1 MKTEMKS
8 SLKLFMRPFL
18 VVLGFMLLYALVHAV
33 LGFYGEKDSA
43 SISQNLEK
51 TEIERQNSALSPKQ
65 EEANTTTTATEE
77 NPTKDSP
84 LPLETATQKQ
94 ENKQEIKQET
104 KQENKQETKQEN
116 KQETKQENKQET
128 KQENKQETKQENK
141 QETKQEQEK
150 ENEPKQNSASSVQ
163 NNQKTPTTPTIGK
176 KPLEYK
182 VAVSGVNVR
191 AFPSTKGKILGS
203 LAKDKS
209 VKVLEIQNDWAKI
222 EFSNET
228 KGYVFLKL
236 LKKAE

>member
-1 MKTEMKS
+1 MKS
-8 SLKLFMRPFL
+8 SLKLFVRPFL
-18 VVLGFMLLYALVHAV
+18 VVLGFMLLYALAHAA

-77 NPTKDSP
+77 SPTKDTAP
-84 LPLETATQKQ
+84 PLETTAQ
-94 ENKQEIKQET
+94 EKET
-104 KQENKQETKQEN
+104 KQEN
-116 KQETKQENKQET
+116 
-128 KQENKQETKQENK
+128 
-141 QETKQEQEK
+141 KQEQEK
-150 ENEPKQNSASSVQ
+150 ENEPKQNSVPPIQ
-163 NNQKTPTTPTIGK
+163 NNQKTPTTPLIGK

-182 VAVSGVNVR
+182 VAVNSVNVR
-191 AFPSTKGKILGS
+191 AFPSTKGKIIGS

-222 EFSNET
+222 EFSNKT

>member
-8 SLKLFMRPFL
+8 SLKLFMRPLL
-18 VVLGFMLLYALVHAV
+18 VVLAFMLLYALVHAM
-33 LGFYGEKDSA
+33 LGFYVKKDSA
-43 SISQNLEK
+43 SINQNLEK
-51 TEIERQNSALSPKQ
+51 TETERQNRMLSPK
-65 EEANTTTTATEE
+65 EEANATTIATEE
-77 NPTKDSP
+77 NPTKDTAPP
-84 LPLETATQKQ
+84 LDTAVQ
-94 ENKQEIKQET
+94 EKET
-104 KQENKQETKQEN
+104 KQEI
-116 KQETKQENKQET
+116 
-128 KQENKQETKQENK
+128 
-141 QETKQEQEK
+141 KQEQEK
-150 ENEPKQNSASSVQ
+150 ENESKQNSVSPTQ
-163 NNQKTPTTPTIGK
+163 NNQKTPTTPLIGK

-203 LAKDKS
+203 LLKNKS

>member
-1 MKTEMKS
+1 MKS
-8 SLKLFMRPFL
+8 SLKLFVRPFL
-18 VVLGFMLLYALVHAV
+18 VVLGFMLLYALVHAA
-33 LGFYGEKDSA
+33 LGFYAKKDSA
-43 SISQNLEK
+43 CQNLEK
-51 TEIERQNSALSPKQ
+51 SEIERQNSALSPKQ
-65 EEANTTTTATEE
+65 EEANTATTATEE

-84 LPLETATQKQ
+84 LPLETAMQ
-94 ENKQEIKQET
+94 EKEN

-116 KQETKQENKQET
+116 KIQ
-128 KQENKQETKQENK
+128 
-141 QETKQEQEK
+141 
-150 ENEPKQNSASSVQ
+150 NEPKQNSVSPIQ
-163 NNQKTPTTPTIGK
+163 NHQKTLSTPTIGK

-182 VAVSGVNVR
+182 VAVNSVNVR

-203 LAKDKS
+203 LVKDKS

>member
-1 MKTEMKS
+1 M
-8 SLKLFMRPFL
+8 
-18 VVLGFMLLYALVHAV
+18 LYALVHVA

-43 SISQNLEK
+43 SISQKLEK
-51 TEIERQNSALSPKQ
+51 TEMERQNSVLSPKQ
-65 EEANTTTTATEE
+65 EEANTVTTATEE
-77 NPTKDSP
+77 NPTKDPP
-84 LPLETATQKQ
+84 LPLETPTQ
-94 ENKQEIKQET
+94 KQET
-104 KQENKQETKQEN
+104 KQEI
-116 KQETKQENKQET
+116 
-128 KQENKQETKQENK
+128 
-141 QETKQEQEK
+141 KQEQEK
-150 ENEPKQNSASSVQ
+150 ENEPKQNSAPPIQ
-163 NNQKTPTTPTIGK
+163 NNQKTPITPTIGK

-182 VAVSGVNVR
+182 TAVNSVNVR

>member
-8 SLKLFMRPFL
+8 SLKLFVWPFL
-18 VVLGFMLLYALVHAV
+18 VVLGFMLLYALAHAA

-51 TEIERQNSALSPKQ
+51 TEIERQNSVLSPKQ

-77 NPTKDSP
+77 NPIKDPP
-84 LPLETATQKQ
+84 LPLETATQ
-94 ENKQEIKQET
+94 
-104 KQENKQETKQEN
+104 
-116 KQETKQENKQET
+116 
-128 KQENKQETKQENK
+128 KQENK

-150 ENEPKQNSASSVQ
+150 ENEPKQNSASLIQ
-163 NNQKTPTTPTIGK
+163 NHQKTLSTPTIGK

-182 VAVSGVNVR
+182 AAVNSVNVR

-203 LAKDKS
+203 LAKNKS

>member
-18 VVLGFMLLYALVHAV
+18 VVLGFMLLYALAHAV

-51 TEIERQNSALSPKQ
+51 TEIERQSNALSPKQ
-65 EEANTTTTATEE
+65 EETNTTTTATEE
-77 NPTKDSP
+77 NPTKDPP

-94 ENKQEIKQET
+94 ET
-104 KQENKQETKQEN
+104 
-116 KQETKQENKQET
+116 
-128 KQENKQETKQENK
+128 K

-150 ENEPKQNSASSVQ
+150 ESEPKQNSASPIQ

-182 VAVSGVNVR
+182 AAVSGVNVR

>member
-33 LGFYGEKDSA
+33 LGFYVKKDST
-43 SISQNLEK
+43 SISQNAEK
-51 TEIERQNSALSPKQ
+51 TETERQNSALSPKQ
-65 EEANTTTTATEE
+65 EEANTTTTVTEE
-77 NPTKDSP
+77 SPTKDTAP
-84 LPLETATQKQ
+84 PLETTAQ
-94 ENKQEIKQET
+94 EK
-104 KQENKQETKQEN
+104 
-116 KQETKQENKQET
+116 
-128 KQENKQETKQENK
+128 
-141 QETKQEQEK
+141 ETKQEQEK
-150 ENEPKQNSASSVQ
+150 ENESKQNSASLIQ
-163 NNQKTPTTPTIGK
+163 NHQKAPTTSTIGQ

-191 AFPSTKGKILGS
+191 AFPSTKGKILGL

-222 EFSNET
+222 EFSNKT

>member
-1 MKTEMKS
+1 MKS

-18 VVLGFMLLYALVHAV
+18 VVLGFMLLYALAHAA
-33 LGFYGEKDSA
+33 LGFYAKKDSA

-65 EEANTTTTATEE
+65 EESNTTTTATEE

-94 ENKQEIKQET
+94 ETKQET
-104 KQENKQETKQEN
+104 KQEI
-116 KQETKQENKQET
+116 
-128 KQENKQETKQENK
+128 
-141 QETKQEQEK
+141 KQEQEK
-150 ENEPKQNSASSVQ
+150 ENEPKQNSASPIQ
-163 NNQKTPTTPTIGK
+163 NHQKTLSTPTIGK

-182 VAVSGVNVR
+182 AAVNSVNVR
-191 AFPSTKGKILGS
+191 AFPSTKSKILGS
-203 LAKDKS
+203 LAKNKS

>member
-1 MKTEMKS
+1 MKTEMKY

-18 VVLGFMLLYALVHAV
+18 VVLGFMLLYALVHAA

-65 EEANTTTTATEE
+65 EETNTATTATEE
-77 NPTKDSP
+77 NSTKDSP
-84 LPLETATQKQ
+84 LPLETATQ
-94 ENKQEIKQET
+94 
-104 KQENKQETKQEN
+104 
-116 KQETKQENKQET
+116 
-128 KQENKQETKQENK
+128 KQETKQENK

-150 ENEPKQNSASSVQ
+150 ENEPKQNSVSPIQ
-163 NNQKTPTTPTIGK
+163 NHQKTLSTPTIGK

-182 VAVSGVNVR
+182 AAVNSVNVR
-191 AFPSTKGKILGS
+191 ASPSTKGKILGS

>member
-1 MKTEMKS
+1 MKTEMKY
-8 SLKLFMRPFL
+8 SLKLFVRPFL
-18 VVLGFMLLYALVHAV
+18 VVLGFMLLYALVHAT
-33 LGFYGEKDSA
+33 LGFYAKKDSA

-51 TEIERQNSALSPKQ
+51 TEIERQNSALLPKQ
-65 EEANTTTTATEE
+65 EEANATTTATEE
-77 NPTKDSP
+77 NPTKDPP
-84 LPLETATQKQ
+84 LPSETPTQKQ
-94 ENKQEIKQET
+94 EI
-104 KQENKQETKQEN
+104 
-116 KQETKQENKQET
+116 
-128 KQENKQETKQENK
+128 K

-150 ENEPKQNSASSVQ
+150 ENEPKQNSASPTQ

-191 AFPSTKGKILGS
+191 AFPSTKGKIIGS

>member
-8 SLKLFMRPFL
+8 FLKLFMQPSL
-18 VVLGFMLLYALVHAV
+18 VVLAFMLLYALVHAV
-33 LGFYGEKDSA
+33 LGFYVKKDSA
-43 SISQNLEK
+43 PINPNIEK
-51 TEIERQNSALSPKQ
+51 TETERQNSALSPKQ
-65 EEANTTTTATEE
+65 ESNATTTATEE
-77 NPTKDSP
+77 SPTKDTAPP
-84 LPLETATQKQ
+84 LDTAAQ
-94 ENKQEIKQET
+94 
-104 KQENKQETKQEN
+104 
-116 KQETKQENKQET
+116 
-128 KQENKQETKQENK
+128 K

-150 ENEPKQNSASSVQ
+150 ENEPKQDSVSPIQ
-163 NNQKTPTTPTIGK
+163 NDQKALTTPTIGQ

-191 AFPSTKGKILGS
+191 AFPSTKGKIIGS

-222 EFSNET
+222 EFSNKT

>member
-1 MKTEMKS
+1 MKF

-18 VVLGFMLLYALVHAV
+18 VVLGFMLLYALVHAA
-33 LGFYGEKDSA
+33 LGFYAKKDSD

-84 LPLETATQKQ
+84 LPLETATQEK
-94 ENKQEIKQET
+94 EN
-104 KQENKQETKQEN
+104 
-116 KQETKQENKQET
+116 
-128 KQENKQETKQENK
+128 KQENK

-150 ENEPKQNSASSVQ
+150 ENEPKQNSASPIQ
-163 NNQKTPTTPTIGK
+163 NHQKTLSAPTIGK

-182 VAVSGVNVR
+182 TAVNSVNVR

-203 LAKDKS
+203 LAKNKS

-228 KGYVFLKL
+228 KGYVFVKL

>member
-18 VVLGFMLLYALVHAV
+18 VVLGFMLLYALVHAA
-33 LGFYGEKDSA
+33 LGFYAKKDSA

-51 TEIERQNSALSPKQ
+51 TETERQNSVLSPKQ
-65 EEANTTTTATEE
+65 EETNTTTTATEE
-77 NPTKDSP
+77 NPTKDPP
-84 LPLETATQKQ
+84 LPLETATQEK
-94 ENKQEIKQET
+94 EN
-104 KQENKQETKQEN
+104 
-116 KQETKQENKQET
+116 
-128 KQENKQETKQENK
+128 KQENK

-150 ENEPKQNSASSVQ
+150 ENESKQNSVPPVQ

>member
-18 VVLGFMLLYALVHAV
+18 VVLGFMLLYALAHAA
-33 LGFYGEKDSA
+33 LGFYAKKDSA

-65 EEANTTTTATEE
+65 EETNTTTTATEE

-84 LPLETATQKQ
+84 LPLETPTQ
-94 ENKQEIKQET
+94 

-116 KQETKQENKQET
+116 KQE
-128 KQENKQETKQENK
+128 
-141 QETKQEQEK
+141 QEK
-150 ENEPKQNSASSVQ
+150 ENEPKQNGASPTQ
-163 NNQKTPTTPTIGK
+163 NNQKTLSTPIIGK

-182 VAVSGVNVR
+182 AAVNSVNVR

-203 LAKDKS
+203 LAKNKS

>member
-18 VVLGFMLLYALVHAV
+18 VVLGFMLLYALAHVA

-43 SISQNLEK
+43 SINQNLEK
-51 TEIERQNSALSPKQ
+51 SEIERQNSALSPKQ
-65 EEANTTTTATEE
+65 EESNTTTTATEE
-77 NPTKDSP
+77 NPTKDPP

-94 ENKQEIKQET
+94 EIKQEI
-104 KQENKQETKQEN
+104 
-116 KQETKQENKQET
+116 
-128 KQENKQETKQENK
+128 K

-150 ENEPKQNSASSVQ
+150 ENEPKQNSASPVQ

-182 VAVSGVNVR
+182 AAVNSVNVR

-203 LAKDKS
+203 LAKNKS